1 MPRRLTRKD
10 KSRSSAAEPEGGTGD
25 ADVDP
30 GTVQSFHHICFQQ
43 PDNDRG
49 AYGSQPFRS
58 PSVRAS
64 ASALPPGRRLPR
76 QAEGRS
82 HHVSLRAQYGR
93 STTGSIRYQLLF
105 TNSPTSDVNRNG
117 CYGDV
122 VVGVGCDGSR
132 VDRPQTSGLM
142 LSKTEATAEQSQPLL
157 PVRVVAEIIDARG

>member
-1 MPRRLTRKD
+1 MSFSSIWIDFRPSLVRHEHTALPHGNERGCREGSREKTR
-10 KSRSSAAEPEGGTGD
+10 AGVAQQNQGGTGD

-93 STTGSIRYQLLF
+93 STTGSVRYQLLF
-105 TNSPTSDVNRNG
+105 TNSPTSDASCNFA
-117 CYGDV
+117 
-122 VVGVGCDGSR
+122 
-132 VDRPQTSGLM
+132 M
-142 LSKTEATAEQSQPLL
+142 LLLQSKRLL
-157 PVRVVAEIIDARG
+157 R